1 MPVKQKGE
9 VVAGGGE
16 DKRLSRVVARDGE
29 VVQVPVEYAV
39 HPRRGLR
46 DGFVQSFAQ
55 FHLDRLE
62 RRWSGGASLPAC
74 RETETLPCS
83 SFLRAQK
90 HPLLTLARTASS
102 QGK

>member
-1 MPVKQKGE
+1 
-9 VVAGGGE
+9 
-16 DKRLSRVVARDGE
+16 
-29 VVQVPVEYAV
+29 VPLEYAV

-46 DGFVQSFAQ
+46 DGFAQSFAQ

-62 RRWSGGASLPAC
+62 RRSSGGASLPAAGDPIPP
-74 RETETLPCS
+74 TVAVS
-83 SFLRAQK
+83 